1 LCLLAGSHLPPP
13 CFPNA
18 FDTKA
23 CLRESGW
30 FFSSNLAQNPI
41 LSVGSIPGEEV
52 GGLVTAEGIWA
63 LPPIHLSTQLSTHNT
78 PILPSTHP
86 SIHPSTHPLI
96 HPSIHP
102 FMHPPTYPSIR
113 PFIRPSIYP
122 SNYLFPWPCMH
133 ASVHHFAS
141 LFFEHLPVLGPL
153 TFTAKRGDLP
163 ERI

>member
-1 LCLLAGSHLPPP
+1 MCLLAGSHLPPP

-102 FMHPPTYPSIR
+102 FMHPPTYPSSVHLSAH
-113 PFIRPSIYP
+113 PSIHP
-122 SNYLFPWPCMH
+122 TAHSHGHACMH
-133 ASVHHFAS
+133 PSIISPLYFLNIYLCWVH
-141 LFFEHLPVLGPL
+141 
-153 TFTAKRGDLP
+153 
-163 ERI
+163 

>member
-1 LCLLAGSHLPPP
+1 MCLLAGSHLPPP

-41 LSVGSIPGEEV
+41 LFVGPIPSEEV

-63 LPPIHLSTQLSTHNT
+63 LPPIHLSTQLSTHTHAHPPIHT
-78 PILPSTHP
+78 PFHP
-86 SIHPSTHPLI
+86 SIHQSTHPLI

-102 FMHPPTYPSIR
+102 SIHPFMHPSTYPSIH
-113 PFIRPSIYP
+113 PSIYLP
-122 SNYLFPWPCMH
+122 IHLSIQLPVPVAMH
-133 ASVHHFAS
+133 ACIHPSFRLS
-141 LFFEHLPVLGPL
+141 IF
-153 TFTAKRGDLP
+153 
-163 ERI
+163 